1 LLYDTGPGFSAEADS
16 GSRTIVPF
24 LRAEGVKLLDAMIV
38 THADSDHSGGAL
50 SVLEAVP
57 VGWVISSLDEN
68 HPIQLAASNKRQC
81 RAGQSWRWDGV
92 RFDMLHPSEQNY
104 NNPKLKTN
112 ALSCVL
118 KITTAHGSVLLPAD
132 IDKKSEYKLLA
143 DEGDALVSTVL
154 LAPHHGSKTSSTTEF
169 VSRVNPRL
177 VIFTV
182 GYRNRFGHPK
192 KKVVE
197 RYKALG
203 SRLLRSDTDGA
214 VVLRFADKSIAVET
228 ARALRHR
235 YWQDVPG

>member
-1 LLYDTGPGFSAEADS
+1 
-16 GSRTIVPF
+16 
-24 LRAEGVKLLDAMIV
+24 
-38 THADSDHSGGAL
+38 
-50 SVLEAVP
+50 
-57 VGWVISSLDEN
+57 
-68 HPIQLAASNKRQC
+68 
-81 RAGQSWRWDGV
+81 
-92 RFDMLHPSEQNY
+92 MLHPSEQSY
-104 NNPKLKTN
+104 SNPRLKTN

-143 DEGDALVSTVL
+143 DEGDALASTVL
-154 LAPHHGSKTSSTTEF
+154 LAPHHGSKTSSTSEF

-192 KKVVE
+192 KEVVE
-197 RYKALG
+197 RYQTLG

-214 VVLRFADKSIAVET
+214 VVLRFADKRIAVET

-235 YWQDVPG
+235 YWQDVPDSTGIGTK